1 MTPLR
6 TISPLI
12 VVAAFFASSLHAERQ
27 RPVRPEPPAIASLT
41 VIVADGATSQAI
53 AGADVESFGQR
64 FTTDGS
70 GSIVFDGLREKQ
82 VVTLTVTRSGFDP
95 QTRSVTL
102 AAGSNEIRFLLVR
115 ARPAILTLANGS
127 TYQLD
132 ANTIEFGYVV
142 AFGGYT
148 KGPFL
153 DVCSDDERFTVQ
165 RADLSVLTGPAVS
178 GNNRCCGP
186 AAQVMKFRLKGGR
199 IFYAVLRDSCEGY
212 SMDVIARDLA
222 TGKSLFVPL
231 KEVASIEFP

>member
-6 TISPLI
+6 TISAMI
-12 VVAAFFASSLHAERQ
+12 VVIALFTSSLQAERQ
-27 RPVRPEPPAIASLT
+27 RPVRPEPPAVASLT
-41 VIVADGATSQAI
+41 VTLVDAATSQVL
-53 AGADVESFGQR
+53 AGADVETFGQR
-64 FTTDGS
+64 FTADSS
-70 GSIVFDGLREKQ
+70 GSIVFENLRAKQ
-82 VVTLTVTRSGFDP
+82 VVTLTVTHAGFDP
-95 QTRSVTL
+95 QTRSITL

-115 ARPAILTLANGS
+115 ARPAILSLVNGS

-148 KGPFL
+148 KGAFL

-199 IFYAVLRDSCEGY
+199 TFYAVLRDSCEGY
-212 SMDVIARDLA
+212 SIDVIARDLA